1 LHWRFGVGMDAEPW
15 SDAVS
20 DDALIDGRT
29 RCDVWLYCR
38 RVRRYRGNRS
48 HDQRPIRCQH
58 CCCRLCCWLYLR
70 CISPDHCA
78 AQSPSP
84 VARLCNAA
92 CPPTRRAL
100 HSLGERARR
109 RTIPLLLFQWSLHAV
124 GPAGRC
130 SFFSSSQTH
139 RSSLVPARRSPQ
151 LQPLRRFRWLSAF
164 WRRSGDGCLQELG
177 GPWGT
182 LRLVSNG
189 RASGTQPGRRRYRL
203 RRGAVAPHGLCQ
215 TPILS
220 GDGRGRDLATH
231 MMSAVRA
238 EEVGL
243 ARAGALL
250 GLPMRTE
257 CIWAGHHM

>member
-1 LHWRFGVGMDAEPW
+1 MLNPGPTPFRTTLSLMGGHAAMFGSIA
-15 SDAVS
+15 AVFAATEARGIPRTATPAS
-20 DDALIDGRT
+20 AGHDPPPFLPLPRPASPTPTALRTIDPQHART
-29 RCDVWLYCR
+29 I
-38 RVRRYRGNRS
+38 GNRS

-164 WRRSGDGCLQELG
+164 WRRSGDG
-177 GPWGT
+177 
-182 LRLVSNG
+182 
-189 RASGTQPGRRRYRL
+189 
-203 RRGAVAPHGLCQ
+203 
-215 TPILS
+215 
-220 GDGRGRDLATH
+220 
-231 MMSAVRA
+231 
-238 EEVGL
+238 
-243 ARAGALL
+243 
-250 GLPMRTE
+250 
-257 CIWAGHHM
+257 